1 MKKLIILIY
10 KDFLLLVRDK
20 AGLVFLF
27 VMPLVL
33 VLVMTGMQEG
43 ALDSASTNAISLV
56 ILNSDQDE
64 IGTTVEK
71 ELQEKDLFNVTVA
84 DATMTEDEV
93 QQLVR
98 KGTYL
103 IGIYIPENT
112 TSKIQGNVQKSIEA
126 AFAGLPASVAA
137 NKMDTV
143 SIKVF
148 LDPTINSTFRTTLM
162 SYLRE
167 ASNKI
172 ENEFMF
178 AKISEEVN
186 ERAMLPMG
194 EFSLSAA
201 QPVGI
206 EEISYS
212 NAKGN
217 NRTVD
222 FDVTAHNVP
231 AWTLFA
237 IFFIVISLSGS
248 IIKERE
254 DGSFARL
261 MTMPCPYSTYL
272 LSKVA
277 VYVVV
282 CLAQFIVVM
291 LMGKWLFPVLG
302 LPVFDMHGT
311 FFYCLIV
318 VFCAALAAIGFGLL
332 ISAFATTHQQA
343 SIFGAVS
350 VVILSAIGGIWVPTF
365 LMPKFLK
372 ALSVISPL
380 NWGIEG
386 FYKLILRGEGL
397 VSVLPQ
403 CFLLLAFAAVCFA
416 VSVLAKRRKGL

>member
-1 MKKLIILIY
+1 MSLIY
-10 KDFLLLVRDK
+10 KDFLLLIRDK
-20 AGLVFLF
+20 AGLIFLF

-43 ALDSASTNAISLV
+43 ALESASNNSISLL
-56 ILNSDQDE
+56 ILNTDQDE
-64 IGTTVEK
+64 IGLTVEK
-71 ELQEKDLFNVTVA
+71 ELLEKDMFDVTVA
-84 DATMTEDEV
+84 EESMTEADM

-103 IGIYIPENT
+103 IGIFIPENT
-112 TSKIQGNVQKSIEA
+112 TAKIQGNVQKSVAA
-126 AFAGLPASVAA
+126 AFEGLPASVAA

-148 LDPTINSTFRTTLM
+148 LDPTINNTFRTTLM

-172 ENEFMF
+172 ENEYMF

-186 ERAMLPMG
+186 ERAMVPMG

-206 EEISYS
+206 EEITYS
-212 NAKGN
+212 NSN
-217 NRTVD
+217 NNDKKID
-222 FDVTAHNVP
+222 FDVAAHNVP

-248 IIKERE
+248 IIKERQ

-272 LSKVA
+272 LSKV
-277 VYVVV
+277 VIYVVV
-282 CLAQFIVVM
+282 CLLQFIVVM
-291 LMGKWLFPVLG
+291 MMGKWLFPLLD
-302 LPVFDMHGT
+302 LPVFEMHGT

-372 ALSVISPL
+372 TLSMVSPL
-380 NWGIEG
+380 NWGIEA
-386 FYKLILRGEGL
+386 FYGLILRGGGM
-397 VSVLPQ
+397 VSVLPR
-403 CFLLLAFAAVCFA
+403 CFLLVAFAVVCFIISIL
-416 VSVLAKRRKGL
+416 VKGKKSL

>member
-1 MKKLIILIY
+1 MKRLISLIY
-10 KDFLLLVRDK
+10 KDFLLLIRDK

-43 ALDSASTNAISLV
+43 ALESATSKSISLL
-56 ILNSDQDE
+56 ILNGDQDE
-64 IGTTVEK
+64 IGQTVER
-71 ELQEKDLFNVTVA
+71 ELQEKDMFNVTVG
-84 DATMTEDEV
+84 DASMTEAEV
-93 QQLVR
+93 QQMVK

-112 TSKIQGNVQKSIEA
+112 TSKIQGNVQKSIAA
-126 AFAGLPASVAA
+126 AFAGLPSSVAES
-137 NKMDTV
+137 KMDTV

-148 LDPTINSTFRTTLM
+148 LDPTINSTFRSTLM

-167 ASNKI
+167 ASGKI
-172 ENEFMF
+172 QNDFMF

-186 ERAMLPMG
+186 ERAMVPMG
-194 EFSLSAA
+194 EFSLSVA

-206 EEISYS
+206 EEITYGKTKDLKDEFNS
-212 NAKGN
+212 A
-217 NRTVD
+217 
-222 FDVTAHNVP
+222 AHNVP

-237 IFFIVISLSGS
+237 IFFIVISLSGN
-248 IIKERE
+248 IIKERQ

-261 MTMPCPYSTYL
+261 MTMPCPYWAYL
-272 LSKVA
+272 LSKVV
-277 VYVVV
+277 VYLAV
-282 CLAQFIVVM
+282 CLTQFLIV
-291 LMGKWLFPVLG
+291 LAMGKWLFPVLG
-302 LPVFDMHGT
+302 LPLFEMHGT

-372 ALSVISPL
+372 SLSAISPL
-380 NWGIEG
+380 NWGIEA
-386 FYKLILRGEGL
+386 FYGLILREGSL
-397 VSVLPQ
+397 ISVLPQ
-403 CFLLLAFAAVCFA
+403 CLLLLAFAAVCFA
-416 VSVLAKRRKGL
+416 VSLMAKGSKSL

>member
-1 MKKLIILIY
+1 MKRLISLIY
-10 KDFLLLVRDK
+10 KDFLLLIRDK

-43 ALDSASTNAISLV
+43 ALESATKNSISLI
-56 ILNSDQDE
+56 ILDSDQDE
-64 IGTTVEK
+64 IGLTVEK
-71 ELQEKDLFNVTVA
+71 ELQEKEMFDVSIA
-84 DATMTEDEV
+84 DASMTETDV

-103 IGIYIPENT
+103 IGIFIPENT
-112 TSKIQGNVQKSIEA
+112 TAKIQGNVQKSIAA
-126 AFAGLPASVAA
+126 AFAGLPSSVAT

-167 ASNKI
+167 ASNSI
-172 ENEFMF
+172 ENEYMF

-186 ERAMLPMG
+186 ERAMVPMG

-206 EEISYS
+206 EEITYS
-212 NAKGN
+212 NDDDMKN
-217 NRTVD
+217 N
-222 FDVTAHNVP
+222 FNAALHNVP

-248 IIKERE
+248 IIKERQ
-254 DGSFARL
+254 DGCFFRL

-272 LSKVA
+272 LSKVV
-277 VYVVV
+277 VYVTV
-282 CLAQFIVVM
+282 CLAQFLMVLM
-291 LMGKWLFPVLG
+291 MGKWLFPVIG
-302 LPVFDMHGT
+302 LPVFGMHGT
-311 FFYCLIV
+311 FLQCLVV
-318 VFCAALAAIGFGLL
+318 VFCSSLAAIGFGLL

-343 SIFGAVS
+343 AIFGAVS

-372 ALSVISPL
+372 AMSVISPL
-380 NWGIEG
+380 NWGIEA
-386 FYKLILRGEGL
+386 FYGLILREEGL

-403 CFLLLAFAAVCFA
+403 CLMLLAFATVCFV
-416 VSVLAKRRKGL
+416 VSLLAKRRKSL

>member
-1 MKKLIILIY
+1 MKKLINLIY

-71 ELQEKDLFNVTVA
+71 ELQEKDLFDVTVA

-112 TSKIQGNVQKSIEA
+112 TSKIQGNVQKSIAA

-167 ASNKI
+167 ASNQI

-206 EEISYS
+206 EEITYS
-212 NAKGN
+212 NGKDN

-222 FDVTAHNVP
+222 FDVAAHNVP

-272 LSKVA
+272 LSKVV

-332 ISAFATTHQQA
+332 ISTFATTHQQA

-372 ALSVISPL
+372 ALSKVSPL

-386 FYKLILRGEGL
+386 FYGLILRDEGL

-416 VSVLAKRRKGL
+416 ISVLAKRKKGL

>member
-10 KDFLLLVRDK
+10 KDFLLLFRDK

-112 TSKIQGNVQKSIEA
+112 TSKIQGNVQKSIAA

-167 ASNKI
+167 ASNQI
-172 ENEFMF
+172 ENKFMF
-178 AKISEEVN
+178 DKISEEVN

-291 LMGKWLFPVLG
+291 LMGKWLFPVIG

-372 ALSVISPL
+372 ALSVVSPL

>member
-1 MKKLIILIY
+1 MKKLISLIY

-71 ELQEKDLFNVTVA
+71 ELQEKDLFDVTVA

-112 TSKIQGNVQKSIEA
+112 TSKIQGNVQKSIAA

-167 ASNKI
+167 ASNQI

-206 EEISYS
+206 EEITYS
-212 NAKGN
+212 NGKDN

-222 FDVTAHNVP
+222 FDVAAHNVP
-231 AWTLFA
+231 AWALFA

-272 LSKVA
+272 LSKVV

-291 LMGKWLFPVLG
+291 LMGKWLFPVIG

-386 FYKLILRGEGL
+386 FYGLILRGGSFI
-397 VSVLPQ
+397 SVLPQ
-403 CFLLLAFAAVCFA
+403 CFMLLAFAVVCF
-416 VSVLAKRRKGL
+416 VIDILKGKKSF

>member
-71 ELQEKDLFNVTVA
+71 ELQEKDLFNVTMA

-112 TSKIQGNVQKSIEA
+112 TSKIQGNVQKSIAA

-167 ASNKI
+167 ASNQI
-172 ENEFMF
+172 ENKFMF
-178 AKISEEVN
+178 DKISEEVN

-291 LMGKWLFPVLG
+291 LMGKWLFPVIG

-372 ALSVISPL
+372 ALSVVSPL

>member
-1 MKKLIILIY
+1 MKKLISLIY

-71 ELQEKDLFNVTVA
+71 ELQEKDLFDVTVA

-112 TSKIQGNVQKSIEA
+112 TSKIQGNVQKSIAA

-167 ASNKI
+167 ASNQI

-206 EEISYS
+206 EEITYS
-212 NAKGN
+212 NGKDN

-222 FDVTAHNVP
+222 FDVAAHNVP

-272 LSKVA
+272 LSKVV

-291 LMGKWLFPVLG
+291 LMGKWLFPVIG

-386 FYKLILRGEGL
+386 FYGLILRGGSFI
-397 VSVLPQ
+397 SVLPQ
-403 CFLLLAFAAVCFA
+403 CFMLLAFAVVCFVIA
-416 VSVLAKRRKGL
+416 ILKGKKSF

>member
-71 ELQEKDLFNVTVA
+71 ELQGKDLFNVTMA

-112 TSKIQGNVQKSIEA
+112 TSKIQGNVQKSIAA

-167 ASNKI
+167 ASNQI
-172 ENEFMF
+172 ENKFMF
-178 AKISEEVN
+178 DKISEEVN

-291 LMGKWLFPVLG
+291 LMGKWLFPVIG

-372 ALSVISPL
+372 ALSVVSPL

>member
-112 TSKIQGNVQKSIEA
+112 TSKIQGNVQKSIAA

-167 ASNKI
+167 ASNQI
-172 ENEFMF
+172 ENKFMF
-178 AKISEEVN
+178 DKISEEVN

-291 LMGKWLFPVLG
+291 LMGKWLFPVIG

-372 ALSVISPL
+372 ALSVVSPL

>member
-1 MKKLIILIY
+1 MKKLINLIY
-10 KDFLLLVRDK
+10 KDFLLLIRDK

-43 ALDSASTNAISLV
+43 AFENASENAISLI
-56 ILNSDQDE
+56 ILDSDKDE
-64 IGTTVEK
+64 IGLTVEK
-71 ELQEKDLFNVTVA
+71 ELQEKDMFDIKIA
-84 DATMTEDEV
+84 DTSMTEAEV
-93 QQLVR
+93 QNFVR

-103 IGIYIPENT
+103 IGVYIPENT
-112 TSKIQGNVQKSIEA
+112 TAKIQGNVQKSIAA
-126 AFAGLPASVAA
+126 AFAGLPASVTEG
-137 NKMDTV
+137 KMDTV

-167 ASNKI
+167 ASNQI
-172 ENEFMF
+172 ENEYMF

-206 EEISYS
+206 EEITYS
-212 NAKGN
+212 NNDDAKAN
-217 NRTVD
+217 
-222 FDVTAHNVP
+222 FDAAAHNVP

-261 MTMPCPYSTYL
+261 MTMPCPYSSYL
-272 LSKVA
+272 LSKVI
-277 VYVVV
+277 VYVAV
-282 CLAQFIVVM
+282 CLAQFLVVM
-291 LMGKWLFPVLG
+291 LMGKWLFPLIG

-332 ISAFATTHQQA
+332 ISIFATTHQQA
-343 SIFGAVS
+343 AIFGAVS

-372 ALSVISPL
+372 TLSMISPL
-380 NWGIEG
+380 NWGIEA
-386 FYKLILRGEGL
+386 FYGLILRGGSF

-403 CFLLLAFAAVCFA
+403 CLLLLAFAAVCF
-416 VSVLAKRRKGL
+416 VISLLAQSKKSF

>member
-1 MKKLIILIY
+1 MKKLINLIY
-10 KDFLLLVRDK
+10 KDFLLLIRDK

-43 ALDSASTNAISLV
+43 AFENASENAISLI
-56 ILNSDQDE
+56 ILDSDKDE
-64 IGTTVEK
+64 IGLTVEK
-71 ELQEKDLFNVTVA
+71 ELQEKDMFDIKIA
-84 DATMTEDEV
+84 DTSMTEAEV
-93 QQLVR
+93 QNFVR

-103 IGIYIPENT
+103 IGVYIPENT
-112 TSKIQGNVQKSIEA
+112 TAKIQGNVQKSIAA
-126 AFAGLPASVAA
+126 AFAGLPASVTEG
-137 NKMDTV
+137 KMDTV

-167 ASNKI
+167 ASNQI
-172 ENEFMF
+172 ENEYMF

-194 EFSLSAA
+194 KFSLSAA

-206 EEISYS
+206 EEITYS
-212 NAKGN
+212 NNDDAKAN
-217 NRTVD
+217 
-222 FDVTAHNVP
+222 FDAAAHNVP

-261 MTMPCPYSTYL
+261 MTMPCPYSSYL
-272 LSKVA
+272 LSKVI
-277 VYVVV
+277 VYVAV
-282 CLAQFIVVM
+282 CLAQFLVVM
-291 LMGKWLFPVLG
+291 LMGKWLFPLIG

-332 ISAFATTHQQA
+332 ISTFATTHQQA
-343 SIFGAVS
+343 AIFGAVS

-372 ALSVISPL
+372 TLSMISPL
-380 NWGIEG
+380 NWGIEA
-386 FYKLILRGEGL
+386 FYGLILRGGSF

-403 CFLLLAFAAVCFA
+403 SLQLLAFAAVCF
-416 VSVLAKRRKGL
+416 VISLLAQSKKSF